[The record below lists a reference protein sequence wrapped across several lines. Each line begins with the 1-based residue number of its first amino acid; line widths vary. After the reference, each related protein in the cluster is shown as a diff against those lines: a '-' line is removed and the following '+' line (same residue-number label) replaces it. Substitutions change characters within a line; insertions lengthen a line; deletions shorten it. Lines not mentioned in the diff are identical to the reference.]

1 MKSVA
6 IYVLIYDIIATAGN
20 LFGSLIKKLVIK
32 KSRFDRPC
40 KFEFYNVFLYF
51 NSNEKTAI

>member
-1 MKSVA
+1 MCFFYRSGLKDGLNMKSIA

-32 KSRFDRPC
+32 KSLFA
-40 KFEFYNVFLYF
+40 KLGN
-51 NSNEKTAI
+51 

>member
-32 KSRFDRPC
+32 KSLFA
-40 KFEFYNVFLYF
+40 KLGN
-51 NSNEKTAI
+51 